1 MPKRRK
7 ESEVAATS
15 PIAADD
21 DDSYDAAD
29 TVYCDRD
36 ATDRAFSKRKVYSS
50 SSSNNSNTI
59 NYNGQKINKYS
70 EGDGGGVGENSTA
83 VDGKSSNAIPIFLKK
98 TYRMIDTCDP
108 EICSWSPEGEM
119 FVVKNPVRTRRILF
133 YYYRNCFGGPA
144 SAHLSVVYVSCILH
158 HTFIHIYT
166 IYMNIG
172 SLRVRHHPAILWSQ
186 QIQQLR
192 PPVELLRLS

>member
-21 DDSYDAAD
+21 DDDSYDAAD
-29 TVYCDRD
+29 TVYRDRD
-36 ATDRAFSKRKVYSS
+36 AADGAFSKRKVYSS

-59 NYNGQKINKYS
+59 NYNDQKINKYS
-70 EGDGGGVGENSTA
+70 EGDGGGVGGEDSTA

-108 EICSWSPEGEM
+108 EICSWSPDGDM

-133 YYYRNCFGGPA
+133 YYYRNCFLLWRAGFSSPYCCVCCLY
-144 SAHLSVVYVSCILH
+144 SSS
-158 HTFIHIYT
+158 FIQYIYT
-166 IYMNIG
+166 KYMNIG
-172 SLRVRHHPAILWSQ
+172 SLRVRHHPAIL
-186 QIQQLR
+186 
-192 PPVELLRLS
+192 